1 MTKIT
6 IGARSSKLS
15 LAYVAKVKELLLKN
29 NNDLKEENINFKA
42 IKTSGD
48 LNLNKNISEI
58 GGKNLFCKEIEES
71 LFKKEIDIAVHS
83 LKDMEANENKS
94 LLIGAYLKRNDYRD
108 VIISEK
114 IKNISD
120 LRNGVKIG
128 SSSKRRELQ
137 LKKINSNISV
147 INIRGNIDTR
157 INKINENKLDG
168 VILAAAGVK
177 SLKLDKKISLTFN
190 CDHILPAVG
199 QGIIAVQCR
208 KEDKIKNL
216 IKRINDNTTNL
227 CAIAERKMLQ
237 TIGGDCDTAIGGLAE
252 IENHNLKLKAQ
263 LFSDSGKESFEYEL
277 TGREVDASFIG
288 KSVGEKIPLK
298 KRKNIK
304 IIKAIIISEILTPE
318 IPLFQTSKNNI
329 LKFCNTSI

>member
-15 LAYVAKVKELLLKN
+15 LAYVAKVKDLLIQKNKELIKN
-29 NNDLKEENINFKA
+29 NIEFKA
-42 IKTSGD
+42 IKTTGD
-48 LNLNKNISEI
+48 RNQNDKIAEI

-71 LFKKEIDIAVHS
+71 LLANEIDIAVHS
-83 LKDMEANENKS
+83 LKDMESIENNK
-94 LLIGAYLKRNDYRD
+94 LLIGAYVKRNDTRD
-108 VIISEK
+108 VIISKK
-114 IKNISD
+114 IKSVTD
-120 LRNGVKIG
+120 LKDGVKIG
-128 SSSKRRELQ
+128 SSSRRRELQ
-137 LKKINSNISV
+137 LKKINNNISV

-168 VILAAAGVK
+168 IILAAAGVK
-177 SLKLDKKISLTFN
+177 SLKLDKKISFTFN
-190 CDHILPAVG
+190 CEHILPAVG

-216 IKRINDNTTNL
+216 IKRINDNTTSL

-263 LFSDSGKESFEYEL
+263 LFSDSGQESFEYEL
-277 TGREVDASFIG
+277 KGREVDASFIG
-288 KSVGEKIPLK
+288 NSVGEKLLNLAGEKFK
-298 KRKNIK
+298 KK
-304 IIKAIIISEILTPE
+304 
-318 IPLFQTSKNNI
+318 
-329 LKFCNTSI
+329 

>member
-6 IGARSSKLS
+6 IGARGSKLS

-71 LFKKEIDIAVHS
+71 LLKKEIDIAVHS
-83 LKDMEANENKS
+83 LKDMEANENES

-137 LKKINSNISV
+137 LKKINNNISV

-190 CDHILPAVG
+190 CEHILPAVG

-237 TIGGDCDTAIGGLAE
+237 TIGGDCNTAIGGLAE

-263 LFSDSGKESFEYEL
+263 LFSDSGQESFEYEL

-288 KSVGEKIPLK
+288 KSVGEKLLNLAGEKFK
-298 KRKNIK
+298 KK
-304 IIKAIIISEILTPE
+304 
-318 IPLFQTSKNNI
+318 
-329 LKFCNTSI
+329 

>member
-71 LFKKEIDIAVHS
+71 LLKKEIDIAVHS
-83 LKDMEANENKS
+83 LKDMEANENES

-263 LFSDSGKESFEYEL
+263 LFSDSGQESFEYEL
-277 TGREVDASFIG
+277 SGREVDASFIG
-288 KSVGEKIPLK
+288 KSVGEKLLNLAGEKFK
-298 KRKNIK
+298 KK
-304 IIKAIIISEILTPE
+304 
-318 IPLFQTSKNNI
+318 
-329 LKFCNTSI
+329 

>member
-15 LAYVAKVKELLLKN
+15 LAYVAKVKDLLIQKNKELIKN
-29 NNDLKEENINFKA
+29 NIEFKA

-48 LNLNKNISEI
+48 RNQNDKIAEI

-71 LFKKEIDIAVHS
+71 LLANEIDIAVHS
-83 LKDMEANENKS
+83 LKDMESIENNK
-94 LLIGAYLKRNDYRD
+94 LLIGAYVKRNDTRD
-108 VIISEK
+108 VIISKK
-114 IKNISD
+114 IKSVTD
-120 LRNGVKIG
+120 LKDGVKIG
-128 SSSKRRELQ
+128 SSSRRRELQ
-137 LKKINSNISV
+137 LKKINIKIKI

-157 INKINENKLDG
+157 INKINENNLDG

-177 SLKLDKKISLTFN
+177 TLNLNDEIGLAF
-190 CDHILPAVG
+190 DIEEILPAVG

-208 KEDKIKNL
+208 KGDKIEKFL
-216 IKRINDNTTNL
+216 KKINDVETSL
-227 CAIAERKMLQ
+227 CAKAERNMLQ

-263 LFSDSGKESFEYEL
+263 LFSDSGQESFEYEL

-288 KSVGEKIPLK
+288 KSVGEKLLNLAGEKFK
-298 KRKNIK
+298 KK
-304 IIKAIIISEILTPE
+304 
-318 IPLFQTSKNNI
+318 
-329 LKFCNTSI
+329 